1 MNKVG
6 TGFLIALG
14 VLLAI
19 FVVGLVLGMFRK

>member
-1 MNKVG
+1 VNKVG